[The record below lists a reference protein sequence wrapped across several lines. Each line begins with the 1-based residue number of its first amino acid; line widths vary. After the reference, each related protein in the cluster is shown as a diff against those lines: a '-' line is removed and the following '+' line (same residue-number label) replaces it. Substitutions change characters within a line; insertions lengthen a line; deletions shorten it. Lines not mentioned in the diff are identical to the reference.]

1 MFKLSKYFI
10 PYMIILF
17 FIGFRGELFSV
28 IILVIIHEITHYVTA
43 RIFGFSGFDVEILPF
58 GAVLKLKNI
67 DYATQKEDII
77 ISLSGPILNL
87 ILAVIFYVI
96 FKDSGRSVYYS
107 LYVTNLSLGIF
118 NLMPAYPL
126 DGSRILKNIL
136 SEKITY
142 RNASEISIY
151 VSIFIGVIFLIISI
165 FSFFFNVKNFNMLIV
180 AFFILFCSFKE
191 KGRMV
196 YIVMGDIVRKKIIF
210 LRKGYIE
217 NRMISVSVEN
227 NLLNALKVVDKN
239 KYTVI
244 TVLDKEMRV
253 IDVIYEDEILEAL
266 KNYGNI
272 TFAKLVELRESN
284 E

>member
-1 MFKLSKYFI
+1 
-10 PYMIILF
+10 MIILF

>member
-17 FIGFRGELFSV
+17 FIGFRGEIFSV
-28 IILVIIHEITHYVTA
+28 VILVIIHEFTHYLTA
-43 RIFGFSGFDVEILPF
+43 RMFGFSGFDIEILPF
-58 GAVLKLKNI
+58 GAVLRLKKI

-96 FKDSGRSVYYS
+96 FKNSGGHIYYS
-107 LYVTNLSLGIF
+107 LYFTNLSLGLF
-118 NLMPAYPL
+118 NLIPAYPL
-126 DGSRILKNIL
+126 DGGRIMKEVL
-136 SEKITY
+136 SEKIPY
-142 RNASEISIY
+142 RKANEVSIYISI
-151 VSIFIGVIFLIISI
+151 VIGIIFCI
-165 FSFFFNVKNFNMLIV
+165 FSIVGLFFSVKSINMLVV

-196 YIVMGDIVRKKIIF
+196 YIVMGDIIRKKIIF

-217 NRMISVSVEN
+217 NRMISVSAEN
-227 NLLNALKVVDKN
+227 NLLNALKVIDKN
-239 KYTVI
+239 KYTVV
-244 TVLDKEMRV
+244 TVLNKEMKV
-253 IDVIYEDEILEAL
+253 IDLIYEEEMLEAL

-272 TFAKLVELRESN
+272 TFGKLVELRESN
-284 E
+284 D